1 VDAFIARQPIFDR
14 DLTVYAYELL
24 FRNGAENFFR
34 PVDGNFATQSLISD
48 ALHLHSITKIT
59 EGRRCFINFTRE
71 SILSELYAVLPAA
84 STVVEV
90 LETVEITA
98 EIIEACQKLREQ
110 GFTLALDDYVL
121 NSGFNELLPYVD
133 ILKVEFPA
141 LSAEQHAEITKMCA
155 EHRFMLLA
163 EKVETQEQ
171 YLQAKSL
178 GYHLFQGYFF
188 CRPSI
193 LRTKRIPESYA
204 QSLRLLQVVNQPEFQ
219 IQRIEELIR
228 SDVGMSYKLL
238 RYLNSPVFRQRTPV
252 QSIRK
257 AVTTLGQTSIKKWV
271 SLLTVNSI
279 STDKPT
285 ELTNTSLIRARFC
298 ELCGENLLDHNSVSD
313 CFTSGLFSLLDA
325 MLDQPIEIL
334 IDELNL
340 SANVR
345 SALLGQTSAM
355 SDILSLAVAMEKAD
369 WKLIARFS
377 EQYQI
382 PEKSLFQ
389 WNQESVDWVHALL
402 ST

>member
-1 VDAFIARQPIFDR
+1 MDAFIARQPIFDR
-14 DLTVYAYELL
+14 DLAVYGYELL

-48 ALHLHSITKIT
+48 AVHLHSIEKIT

-71 SILSELYAVLPAA
+71 SILSELYAVLPAG

-90 LETVEITA
+90 LETVEISS
-98 EIIEACQKLREQ
+98 EIIQACRKLREQ

-121 NSGFNELLPYVD
+121 DPGFNELLPLVD

-141 LSAEQHAEITKMCA
+141 LSADQHAQITKMSA

-163 EKVETQEQ
+163 EKVETQDQ
-171 YLQAKSL
+171 FLHAKAL

-193 LRTKRIPESYA
+193 LKTKRIPESHA
-204 QSLRLLQVVNQPEFQ
+204 QSLRLLQLVNQPEFQ
-219 IQRIEELIR
+219 IQQIEELIR

-238 RYLNSPVFRQRTPV
+238 RYMNSPIFGQRSSV
-252 QSIRK
+252 QSIRQ
-257 AVTTLGQTSIKKWV
+257 AVTALGQRALRKWV

-298 ELCGENLLDHNSVSD
+298 ELCGENMLDRSNASD

-325 MLDQPIEIL
+325 MLDQPIELL
-334 IDELNL
+334 IEELNL
-340 SANVR
+340 SESTR
-345 SALLGQTSAM
+345 TALLGQTSAI

-369 WKLIARFS
+369 WPRISRFS

-382 PEKSLFQ
+382 PEKTLFQ

-402 ST
+402 TT